1 MPKWIKCN
9 FNRIRNLQSIIKRI
23 LTSENL
29 LVRLNR
35 DLLGFINLSENDH
48 KFPIFN
54 SMNLVKLRI
63 ENLILKAIIR

>member
-23 LTSENL
+23 LINENL

-35 DLLGFINLSENDH
+35 GLLGFINLSENGH